1 MTILVVSHALRCQEK
16 SEWAEGN
23 QAGAAAERELACPPP
38 NRTRI
43 DLGFL
48 YSFRSTLGT
57 SGIRSAAQDSSHLA
71 HVRGIA
77 PLESRRQ
84 VVSCVLKPGGS

>member
-1 MTILVVSHALRCQEK
+1 MTISSISHALRCQEK
-16 SEWAEGN
+16 SEWAESN

-38 NRTRI
+38 NRLRI
-43 DLGFL
+43 NLGIL
-48 YSFRSTLGT
+48 YSFRSTLGKP
-57 SGIRSAAQDSSHLA
+57 GRRSVAQDNLHLV